1 MVEFRLKLPILLSIL
16 AAAVT
21 LVLKWTAYL
30 LTGSAGL
37 LSDAAE
43 TAVNLMAALTALFSL
58 WYASRPVDPTHT
70 YGHEKIEY
78 LSSGLEGMLILVAA
92 AGLAWYG
99 AQRLLNPRPLEAL
112 GVGVTITLVASLINF
127 VVAQILLRVGKKH
140 QSIVLEADGRH
151 LMSDVWTSCG
161 VVAGLGLVWLTDHRY
176 LWVDAVVGLIVAV
189 AIAYTGFDLVWRS
202 FNGLMD
208 HALPLNEQGA
218 VRRAIE
224 GCLQP
229 GMDYHALRTR
239 RAGSRRFADFHLLVP
254 GALSVRRA
262 HDVTAEIEEAVRA
275 ALPGIEVTV
284 HIEPIEDRKAYE
296 DSELVPIEQAA
307 RRAASEAVQAEA
319 PAPPA
324 PSKQ

>member
-1 MVEFRLKLPILLSIL
+1 MDRRSPEAPSGIRQQEELDGHVPLSRHFAVPLHGDKFPFRPVTILPPPLLSVSRSLSRQKNLHSCVPGTRMVEFRLKLPILLSIL

-21 LVLKWTAYL
+21 LVLKWTAYFF
-30 LTGSAGL
+30 TGSAGL

-78 LSSGLEGMLILVAA
+78 LSSGLEGMLILMTA
-92 AGLAWYG
+92 AGLAWYD

-127 VVAQILLRVGKKH
+127 VVAQILLRVGKRH

-161 VVAGLGLVWLTDHRY
+161 VVAGLVLVWLTDHRY

-208 HALPLNEQGA
+208 HALPLTEQGA

-224 GCLQP
+224 
-229 GMDYHALRTR
+229 
-239 RAGSRRFADFHLLVP
+239 
-254 GALSVRRA
+254 
-262 HDVTAEIEEAVRA
+262 
-275 ALPGIEVTV
+275 
-284 HIEPIEDRKAYE
+284 
-296 DSELVPIEQAA
+296 
-307 RRAASEAVQAEA
+307 
-319 PAPPA
+319 
-324 PSKQ
+324 